1 MSTLVI
7 KTLTGTV
14 LFVVCCLFYL
24 AWWLVSFRPGRPQI
38 GEKMAWLLIPAA
50 VAGLAGVVLIIW
62 AMADA
67 ASDHRLF
74 ANIWV
79 LVGGIVAFFVLL
91 VITRWLF
98 DRPVTSE
105 LILFTGWAALALAE
119 VNALYGAGIF
129 SRPVALVWIGV
140 VVIVLLACLV
150 CYVLYYRLDLTWR
163 YYDGMA
169 PLILTGLTM
178 VGIAVNMLAHH
189 TPLPR

>member
-1 MSTLVI
+1 MSALVTRTLA
-7 KTLTGTV
+7 GTA

-50 VAGLAGVVLIIW
+50 AAGLAGVALIIW
-62 AMADA
+62 AMAAA
-67 ASDHRLF
+67 ASDRRFF
-74 ANIWV
+74 ANVWV
-79 LVGGIVAFFVLL
+79 LVGGIVAFLVLM
-91 VITRWLF
+91 VITRWVF

-119 VNALYGAGIF
+119 VNALYGAGVF
-129 SRPVALVWIGV
+129 SRPMALTWFVV
-140 VVIVLLACLV
+140 VVIVLVACLV

-163 YYDGMA
+163 YYDGML

-178 VGIAVNMLAHH
+178 IGIAVNMLAHH
-189 TPLPR
+189 VAQ